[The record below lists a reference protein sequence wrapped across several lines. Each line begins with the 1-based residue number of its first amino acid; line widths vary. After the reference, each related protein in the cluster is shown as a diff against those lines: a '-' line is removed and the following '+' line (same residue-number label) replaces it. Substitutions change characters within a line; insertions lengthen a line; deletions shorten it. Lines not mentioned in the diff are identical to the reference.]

1 MGRPLYKDV
10 NGDKVIGTG
19 AGATTGIRVD
29 FYDGSTLQT
38 DGVII
43 KQRGARTF
51 VVCRVGDIGTT
62 ANYKVCK
69 LVNTAPNAD
78 GEMRLV
84 GYPGGNANAE
94 VAISKITR
102 RIAVGF
108 PTVPVLNN
116 SAGDFKLWNS
126 EDSNTSTNHDQK
138 KYTWYIEND
147 SSADILV
154 LTEITAV
161 L

>member
-1 MGRPLYKDV
+1 MGRPLFKDV

-29 FYDGSTLQT
+29 FYDGSTLRT

-43 KQRGARTF
+43 KQRGAKTF
-51 VVCRVGDIGTT
+51 VVARVGDIATP
-62 ANYKVCK
+62 ANYQVCK
-69 LVNTAPNAD
+69 LVDTTPNAA
-78 GEMRLV
+78 GEMRLE
-84 GYPGGNANAE
+84 GYPNGNSNQP
-94 VAISKITR
+94 VPISKITR

-108 PTVPVLNN
+108 PSSPVLASGLWPAETS
-116 SAGDFKLWNS
+116 SA
-126 EDSNTSTNHDQK
+126 STNHDQK

-154 LTEITAV
+154 LTEITAI